1 MSTPF
6 SESFSSD
13 IVELSAE
20 EYCYT
25 YEQAAQMT
33 AVSVT
38 LVERFVSLNLI
49 EAKNAKLREPDIARI
64 AQMLRL
70 RRDLGL
76 NWVGAGMVLDLSREI
91 SLLKARLRAFDS
103 HQDLGEAGFH

>member
-1 MSTPF
+1 MST
-6 SESFSSD
+6 SNESFSSE
-13 IVELSAE
+13 IVEFSVE

-25 YEQAAQMT
+25 YEQVAQMT

-49 EAKNAKLREPDIARI
+49 ESKSAKLREGDIARI

-76 NWVGAGMVLDLSREI
+76 NWVGAGIVLDLCQEI
-91 SLLKARLRAFDS
+91 SQLKARLQAY
-103 HQDLGEAGFH
+103 QD

>member
-6 SESFSSD
+6 SESSPD
-13 IVELSAE
+13 ILELSAE

-25 YEQAAQMT
+25 YEQVAQT
-33 AVSVT
+33 VSISVT

-49 EAKNAKLREPDIARI
+49 EPQEAKLSERDIARI

-76 NWVGAGMVLDLSREI
+76 NWVGAGMVLDLCQEVTQ
-91 SLLKARLRAFDS
+91 LKARLRAYEFQ
-103 HQDLGEAGFH
+103 QD